1 MKGTIMSEQNV
12 NNFAKVPE
20 SGNRDSQAKSGPA
33 FSCCGTET
41 MEAVTECTC
50 ASFFKKHTL
59 AAVGIFSI
67 MLLMFLISQVGG
79 ILGIIAFI
87 RTL

>member
-1 MKGTIMSEQNV
+1 MTDQDV
-12 NNFAKVPE
+12 NSSVKAPE
-20 SGNRDSQAKSGPA
+20 SENPASQAGTGAA
-33 FSCCGTET
+33 FSCCGP
-41 MEAVTECTC
+41 EATGAATECPC
-50 ASFFKKHTL
+50 ASFFKKHSL
-59 AAVGIFSI
+59 AALGIFSA

>member
-1 MKGTIMSEQNV
+1 MADQNV
-12 NNFAKVPE
+12 NNFAKAPE
-20 SGNRDSQAKSGPA
+20 SDNRDSQAKTGPG
-33 FSCCGTET
+33 FSCCGTEAT
-41 MEAVTECTC
+41 EATEAATECPC

-59 AAVGIFSI
+59 AAVGIFSV

>member
-1 MKGTIMSEQNV
+1 MTDQN
-12 NNFAKVPE
+12 A
-20 SGNRDSQAKSGPA
+20 GNSPKASASDDPDSQVTTEAA
-33 FSCCGTET
+33 LSCCGP
-41 MEAVTECTC
+41 EAEAAAAECPC
-50 ASFFKKHTL
+50 ASFFKKHPL
-59 AAVGIFSI
+59 AAFGMFSV

>member
-1 MKGTIMSEQNV
+1 MTGQNV
-12 NNFAKVPE
+12 NNSGKALE
-20 SGNRDSQAKSGPA
+20 SDNPDSQAGTKAA
-33 FSCCGTET
+33 FSCCGP
-41 MEAVTECTC
+41 EATAAATECPC
-50 ASFFKKHTL
+50 ASFFKKHPL
-59 AAVGIFSI
+59 AALGMFLV

>member
-1 MKGTIMSEQNV
+1 MTDKNV
-12 NNFAKVPE
+12 NNSGKACE
-20 SGNRDSQAKSGPA
+20 SDNSASQAGTGAA
-33 FSCCGTET
+33 FSCCGPEAT
-41 MEAVTECTC
+41 EAVTECRC
-50 ASFFKKHTL
+50 ASFFKKHSL
-59 AAVGIFSI
+59 AALGIFSA

>member
-1 MKGTIMSEQNV
+1 MTEQNV
-12 NNFAKVPE
+12 NNSEKAPDANNQ
-20 SGNRDSQAKSGPA
+20 GSQAKSEAGL
-33 FSCCGTET
+33 SCCGSEVMGAMTD
-41 MEAVTECTC
+41 CPC
-50 ASFFKKHTL
+50 ASFFKKHPL
-59 AAVGIFSI
+59 AMLGMFSV

>member
-1 MKGTIMSEQNV
+1 MNDSNTTTTEDDAKAAGCCEDMKAGCG
-12 NNFAKVPE
+12 PE
-20 SGNRDSQAKSGPA
+20 MAEMAQ
-33 FSCCGTET
+33 SC
-41 MEAVTECTC
+41 AC
-50 ASFFKKHTL
+50 ASFCKEHKLVALGFCS
-59 AAVGIFSI
+59 A

>member
-1 MKGTIMSEQNV
+1 MAEQNV
-12 NNFAKVPE
+12 NNFAKAPE
-20 SGNRDSQAKSGPA
+20 PDNRDSQAKAGPA
-33 FSCCGTET
+33 FSCCGEEAT
-41 MEAVTECTC
+41 EAVTECPC

-59 AAVGIFSI
+59 AAVGIFSV

>member
-1 MKGTIMSEQNV
+1 MNDSNTRTTEDDTKAAGCCEETI
-12 NNFAKVPE
+12 AGGGPE
-20 SGNRDSQAKSGPA
+20 MAEMAQ
-33 FSCCGTET
+33 SC
-41 MEAVTECTC
+41 AC
-50 ASFFKKHTL
+50 ASFCKEHKCVALGF
-59 AAVGIFSI
+59 FSV